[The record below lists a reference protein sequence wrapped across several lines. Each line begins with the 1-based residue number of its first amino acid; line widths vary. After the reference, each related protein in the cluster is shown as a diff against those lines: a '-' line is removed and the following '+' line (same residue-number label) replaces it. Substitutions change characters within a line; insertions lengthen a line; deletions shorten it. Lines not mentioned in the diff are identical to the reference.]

1 MSSTSWTWAALV
13 VAAYL
18 VGSIP
23 FGVLVTRALGAVD
36 PRTAGSRNIGFTN
49 VVRVSGK
56 TAGVLTLA
64 GDLGKGWLAGWS
76 AHMLLGDELAVLT
89 VALSVILGHIYSVF
103 VRFRG
108 GKGVATAIGA
118 VLGVAPWTGAAVLGV
133 WLAWFALFRYS
144 SGAALLSF
152 GMLPVLAWAMGE
164 GAEFVGFSVAVAAM
178 IVFRHK
184 ENMVRLWHGT
194 EPRVGGQ
201 ELT

>member
-56 TAGVLTLA
+56 TAGVVTLA

-76 AHMLLGDELAVLT
+76 AHA
-89 VALSVILGHIYSVF
+89 
-103 VRFRG
+103 
-108 GKGVATAIGA
+108 
-118 VLGVAPWTGAAVLGV
+118 WTGAAVLGV

-164 GAEFVGFSVAVAAM
+164 SAACVGFSVVVAAL

-184 ENMVRLWHGT
+184 ENVIRLWHGT
-194 EPRVGGQ
+194 EPRAGGH

>member
-1 MSSTSWTWAALV
+1 MIGLV
-13 VAAYL
+13 VL
-18 VGSIP
+18 VG
-23 FGVLVTRALGAVD
+23 ALIYFSLLAFQSATVYYYTVSEMNRMA
-36 PRTAGSRNIGFTN
+36 PTAQER

-56 TAGVLTLA
+56 TAGVVTLA

-103 VRFRG
+103 VQFRG
-108 GKGVATAIGA
+108 GKGVATGIGA

-164 GAEFVGFSVAVAAM
+164 SAACVGFSVVVAAL

-184 ENMVRLWHGT
+184 ENVIRLWHGT
-194 EPRVGGQ
+194 EPRAGGH